1 MTDPANGGGD
11 SAVAHPIEAAADLTA
26 EVRRGRSW
34 RTPFLA
40 LGGVTLA
47 VAGIVL
53 VVVVVVFI
61 AYYVA

>member
-1 MTDPANGGGD
+1 MTDPANRDGE

-26 EVRRGRSW
+26 EVKRGRSW

-53 VVVVVVFI
+53 VIVVAAFI

>member
-1 MTDPANGGGD
+1 MTDPANGRGE

-26 EVRRGRSW
+26 EVKRGRSW

-53 VVVVVVFI
+53 VVVVAAFI

>member
-1 MTDPANGGGD
+1 MTDPANRGGE
-11 SAVAHPIEAAADLTA
+11 SAAAHPIEAAADLTA
-26 EVRRGRSW
+26 EVKRGRSW

-53 VVVVVVFI
+53 VVVVAAFI